1 MTRDIILFNT
11 KQKIQSIEMI
21 DESQLEPTD
30 FDSAIEIYFDYVI
43 EKKSHIEIEGI
54 DFTIIFIRDSDL
66 VKNKLLNIRGENAL
80 FELII
85 LAKENGWQIYDSI
98 KQQIINLEN
107 PSENGYK
114 NFQNY
119 LQFLEDEKNIPDFSV
134 DDLGDD
140 KEIQKSRLAA
150 EKHKNF
156 IEEIISKIQSE
167 FSAIE
172 TEEYEIAEF
181 HMTTDL
187 NSFVVRVLKWDYE
200 GLNIQILMTMD
211 EYFFG
216 NIKLKEK
223 YPKTYIQK
231 ETLSSR
237 LSDFISNRDID
248 FTHSKKFSG
257 KFQVVSTEPDKL
269 ESLML
274 FKNLDALVEF
284 PEMELE
290 FNGNECLFRSSRKSV
305 SVKEAEIF
313 SDLTKTLISIF
324 K

>member
-1 MTRDIILFNT
+1 
-11 KQKIQSIEMI
+11 MI
-21 DESQLEPTD
+21 DENQLEPTD
-30 FDSAIEIYFDYVI
+30 FDSAIKNYFDYFI
-43 EKKSHIEIEGI
+43 EKKSSIEIDGLN
-54 DFTIIFIRDSDL
+54 FIISFIKENNL
-66 VKNKLLNIRGENAL
+66 VTSKLISITGENAL

-85 LAKENGWQIYDSI
+85 LAREQGWQIYDAH
-98 KQQIINLEN
+98 KLKIINLEN
-107 PSENGYK
+107 PSEDGYK

-119 LQFLEDEKNIPDFSV
+119 LQFLDDETNIPDFSV

-140 KEIQKSRLAA
+140 KEIQKSRLAV

-172 TEEYEIAEF
+172 TEEYDIAEF
-181 HMTTDL
+181 HMTMDL
-187 NSFVVRVLKWDYE
+187 NSFVVRVLKSDYE

-216 NIKLKEK
+216 SIKLNEK

-257 KFQVVSTEPDKL
+257 KFQVVSEEPDKL

-274 FKNLDALVEF
+274 FKNLDSLIEF

-290 FNGNECLFRSSRKSV
+290 FNGDECLFRSSRKSV

-313 SDLTKTLISIF
+313 SNLTKTLISIF